1 MEINVLFEYM
11 AIPLF
16 MILGGLFM
24 YSNVSGI
31 NSFLGYRTSKS
42 MSSQEMWDYAQKTAG
57 KIWIVL
63 GFVELLV
70 LSVLFLQENMFF
82 SQFII
87 QTIETIILIMTM
99 VMVEVLLRRFEKQKK

>member
-11 AIPLF
+11 AIPIF

-42 MSSQEMWDYAQKTAG
+42 MSSQEMRDYAQKTAG